1 MKKILVLLVLGV
13 AGFAFTKVWRFSG
26 EEKPVPIPASPQRSG
41 DAVEGYRYL
50 VTGDYI
56 KSGIPYDY
64 FLMGFGKTEANLLHR
79 DSLNAQVSHQYTA
92 VKAANGEVIVA
103 PNCLQCH
110 AQVFDGRL
118 YVGLGNSM
126 IDFTDRKKLNAR
138 GAVVAEKMLAK
149 GDQRKFEAAEPFIR
163 SMKAIGDELYTE
175 VRGVNSADRLADL
188 LVAHR
193 DPQTLHWSDQPVMDV
208 SGQVVPTDTPPWWL
222 LKKKHAMFYNG
233 FGRGDFG
240 RFLMASNLLTVSDS
254 SEAREVDSHFN
265 DVLAYIYS
273 IQPPKYP
280 RPINAALA
288 KKGGVLFVQNCA
300 KCHGHYD
307 AYVGPSDKPAPPSF
321 GSGNYPNLLIPE
333 SLIGTDSLLYKSNF
347 QSPQFIAWFNKS
359 WFAQGDHPARLE
371 PFDGYIAPPL
381 DGIWITAPY
390 LHNGSV
396 PTLEGV
402 LNSKAR
408 PTYWSRDFDNPQ
420 YDYAKV
426 GWKYE
431 REQGPA
437 AAAGPGGN
445 PKSVYNTDLP
455 GYGNYGHR
463 FGDKLT
469 EPERKAVIEYLKTL

>member
-1 MKKILVLLVLGV
+1 MKKILVLAMLGM
-13 AGFAFTKVWRFSG
+13 AGLAFTTTLRFHVG
-26 EEKPVPIPASPQRSG
+26 EDPVPIPASPQRSG
-41 DAVEGYRYL
+41 DATEGYRYL
-50 VTGDYI
+50 VMGDYI

-64 FLMGFGKTEANLLHR
+64 FLLGFGKTAANLLHR
-79 DSLNAQVSHQYTA
+79 DSLNAQVSHEYTA

-110 AQVFDGRL
+110 AQVFEGRL

-126 IDFTDRKKLNAR
+126 IDFTDRKKLNSK
-138 GAVVAEKMLAK
+138 GAVLAGKMLAAR
-149 GDQRKFEAAEPFIR
+149 GDQRKYEAAEPFIR
-163 SMKAIGDELYTE
+163 SMKTIGDELYTE

-193 DPQTLHWSDQPVMDV
+193 DPETLRWSDKPVMDV
-208 SGQVVPTDTPPWWL
+208 SGRVVPTDTPPWWL

-273 IQPPKYP
+273 LTPPKYP
-280 RPINAALA
+280 QPINSALA
-288 KKGGVLFVQNCA
+288 RKGGVLFVQNCA

-307 AYVGPSDKPAPPSF
+307 AGGGD
-321 GSGNYPNLLIPE
+321 YPNLLIPA
-333 SLIGTDSLLYKSNF
+333 STIGTDSLLYTSNF
-347 QSPQFIAWFNKS
+347 QSQQFIEWFNKS
-359 WFAQGDHPARLE
+359 WFAQGDHPARLV

-408 PTYWSRDFDNPQ
+408 PAYWSRDFDNPQ

-426 GWKYE
+426 GWKYSL
-431 REQGPA
+431 EQGPA
-437 AAAGPGGN
+437 GVAVPGVKG
-445 PKSVYNTDLP
+445 KSVYNTTLP

-469 EPERKAVIEYLKTL
+469 DRERKAVIEYLKTL